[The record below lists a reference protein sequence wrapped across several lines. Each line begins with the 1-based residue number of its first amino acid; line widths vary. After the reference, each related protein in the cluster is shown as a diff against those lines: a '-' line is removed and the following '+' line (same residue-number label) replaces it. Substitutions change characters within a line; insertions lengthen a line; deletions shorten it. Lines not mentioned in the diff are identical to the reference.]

1 MLDANIVFRLDGA
14 ALEFLHERPFVQ
26 DIWLNHLVEEE
37 GAKGLC
43 LVTGERAAIA
53 RLHPSVKGV
62 AGAQSS
68 GASLVSFDK
77 DAFKSFGKERGANA
91 PVSERAAF
99 AYTASLNTLLER
111 DSPRRIKIGDATTVF
126 WAEAVGDDARAAA
139 AAEELFPL
147 LVDPPTDAEENCQR
161 GRQACCDRGEPSAG
175 AGRSQAGQEH
185 ALLRPRPCSERRAR
199 IDSFLAPEHDWRT
212 RSPHRRALA
221 RSAPRTGASA
231 DPAGGLNIPPTLGG
245 ALMRAILG
253 GGRYPRSLLAAVI
266 GRMRADK
273 NITGLRAAI
282 CKACLW
288 SCPSSVDTYP
298 LGEEEESTMPKS
310 RPPYPAA
317 FRQQMVELV
326 RSGRTPG
333 ELAREFEPSAEA
345 IRNWVAQA
353 DRDAG
358 KRSDGLRTEEHEEIR
373 RLRRENRQLRE
384 EREILAKATA
394 WFARE
399 TGPGRSTGS

>member
-1 MLDANIVFRLDGA
+1 MKSSEKFWGKGRPSPSASGRASA
-14 ALEFLHERPFVQ
+14 AGHGRRDHVIQPFV
-26 DIWLNHLVEEE
+26 V
-37 GAKGLC
+37 
-43 LVTGERAAIA
+43 RATC
-53 RLHPSVKGV
+53 R
-62 AGAQSS
+62 SS
-68 GASLVSFDK
+68 
-77 DAFKSFGKERGANA
+77 R
-91 PVSERAAF
+91 P
-99 AYTASLNTLLER
+99 
-111 DSPRRIKIGDATTVF
+111 P
-126 WAEAVGDDARAAA
+126 ARASAA
-139 AAEELFPL
+139 SS
-147 LVDPPTDAEENCQR
+147 
-161 GRQACCDRGEPSAG
+161 CDGDTRVHPF
-175 AGRSQAGQEH
+175 GQS
-185 ALLRPRPCSERRAR
+185 CT
-199 IDSFLAPEHDWRT
+199 ITRT
-212 RSPHRRALA
+212 HS
-221 RSAPRTGASA
+221 
-231 DPAGGLNIPPTLGG
+231 
-245 ALMRAILG
+245 
-253 GGRYPRSLLAAVI
+253 
-266 GRMRADK
+266 
-273 NITGLRAAI
+273 
-282 CKACLW
+282 W
-288 SCPSSVDTYP
+288 SCSSSVDTYP